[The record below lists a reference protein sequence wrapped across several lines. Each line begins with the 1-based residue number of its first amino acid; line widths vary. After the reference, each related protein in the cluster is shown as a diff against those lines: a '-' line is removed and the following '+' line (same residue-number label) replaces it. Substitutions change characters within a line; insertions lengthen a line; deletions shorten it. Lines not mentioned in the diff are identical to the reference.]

1 MSKRL
6 VASGIIGFMM
16 NPCLGSPRPRG
27 PRAPWPLG
35 CLVPDQWVDSVA
47 DVDPRALAE
56 QGIRGLLVDIDNT
69 LVAWDAAEVGEAARD
84 LVRRCREAGVGVML
98 LSNARA
104 PRRQAMARALGVPA
118 APGPKPLRRSFL
130 RAAARAGWRPHEV
143 AVVGD
148 QLWTDVLGARRAGMR
163 AILVNPISRREH
175 LLTRWVRRLERLALR
190 VLVGWGV
197 LERQALE
204 RREGGRR

>member
-1 MSKRL
+1 MGS
-6 VASGIIGFMM
+6 MM
-16 NPCLGSPRPRG
+16 EAGPACPRPGG
-27 PRAPWPLG
+27 PRVPWPLG
-35 CLVPDQWVDSVA
+35 WLVPDLWVDSVA

-69 LVAWDAAEVGEAARD
+69 LVAWEAAEAGETARE
-84 LVRRCREAGVGVML
+84 LVRRCREAGIGVVL

-104 PRRQAMARALGVPA
+104 RRREAMARALGVPA
-118 APGPKPLRRSFL
+118 APGLKPLRRSFL

-190 VLVGWGV
+190 ALVGRGV

-204 RREGGRR
+204 RREAGRR